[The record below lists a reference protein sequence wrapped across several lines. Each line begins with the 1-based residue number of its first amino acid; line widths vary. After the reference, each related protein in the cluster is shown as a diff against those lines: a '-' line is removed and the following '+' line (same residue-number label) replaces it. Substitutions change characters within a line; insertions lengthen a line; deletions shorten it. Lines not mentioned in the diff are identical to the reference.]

1 MKLTIKLLLVALAIL
16 LTSCAEY
23 KVISIQTLKPAE
35 LSTPNN
41 FQQPIVVLG
50 LYKGIEGVDESMA
63 QAAIDSIAALEA
75 GFVLAETLYDSPWF
89 QDFSIPVSTH
99 YREDSSHLI
108 LPYSWAKV
116 EQLAEEDNADL
127 VISLEYIRVTPE
139 VDSYS
144 YWDGATNAYYGYLSM
159 KIYAYW
165 RVYDLNSKK
174 VTADFLYKDTLV
186 WEENDYSRVRIGN
199 QLPGFFSAASYCGY
213 QTGLEYAKK
222 IAPSWMDE
230 RRFYYIRG
238 SKNMRQAVDFADE
251 NSWKNAASLWQKV
264 INNPDTKPEVAAKA
278 AFNMALANELNGN
291 FDVALNWL
299 DKSEDFHKLEE
310 IDWYR
315 KILSMRIKVLERL

>member
-1 MKLTIKLLLVALAIL
+1 MKLSINILVAAIAIL
-16 LTSCAEY
+16 FTSCAEY

-41 FQQPIVVLG
+41 FQQPIIILG

-63 QAAIDSIAALEA
+63 QAAIDSIAALES
-75 GFVLAETLYDSPWF
+75 GFVLTESLSDSPWF
-89 QDFSIPVSTH
+89 QDFSLPVTTH

-108 LPYSWAKV
+108 LPYSWDKV
-116 EQLAEEDNADL
+116 EQLASEGNADL
-127 VISLEYIRVTPE
+127 VISLEYIKVSPE

-165 RVYDLNSKK
+165 RVYDLNSRE
-174 VTADFLYKDTLV
+174 VTADYLYKDTLV
-186 WEENDYSRVRIGN
+186 WEENDYSKVRVGD
-199 QLPGFFSAASYCGY
+199 QLPGLFSAASYCGY
-213 QTGLEYAKK
+213 QTGQEFAKK

-230 RRFYYIRG
+230 RRFFYIRG
-238 SKNMRQAVDFADE
+238 SKNMRKAVDFADE
-251 NSWKNAASLWQKV
+251 NSWMDAASLWQKV
-264 INNPDTKPEVAAKA
+264 INDTGTKPEVAAKA

-299 DKSEDFHKLEE
+299 DKSEEYHKLEE

-315 KILSMRIKVLERL
+315 KILSMRIRLLERL